1 MKKPPHPTPPHW
13 ANRLLEWRLPDRVL
27 EEVQGDLYER
37 FLRRVKVWGEKEARR
52 QYVWDVLGY
61 LKPGRGISHA
71 GPPYTHHDSQ
81 PHCPDMLRNYLTIAW
96 RNFSK
101 NKAFSAINVIGLAF
115 GLASSLFILLWVQ
128 DERNVDAFHD
138 QKNQLYRIYM
148 REHFSGKVQGVI
160 WTPGP
165 LFEEL
170 KRSVPEIKYA
180 TAYSWSSPQT
190 FAVGDKV
197 NKQQT
202 NVAGTDFFNMFSFKL
217 LQGSPETALKDRDGL
232 AISRSMAEI
241 FFGSPEAA
249 MGKYI
254 RFDNRM
260 DLRISAVF
268 ENIPRN
274 STLQFDCLRNWDA
287 YVEDGNEW
295 AREWGNTDP
304 LTFFMIRPDADPA
317 QVEAKMKHL
326 LDKFNRDEG
335 KPARTELAMQPFHE
349 YYLNSNFKD
358 AQIDGGRI
366 EYVRLF
372 SWVAIFILLIAC
384 INFMNLATARSSKRA
399 KEVGIRKVAGAVRS
413 VLIKQF
419 VGEAVL
425 LAFLSVGLALLI
437 VSWLLPFFNH
447 FTDKQLT
454 LPIQDLSFWCI
465 LVGITFLTGLI
476 AGSYPAF
483 FLSSLSPIRVLKGAS
498 LQLKFDVKSTW
509 LRQGLVVFQFSL
521 SIVLIVSMIV
531 IYQQVEYIQRKNL
544 GFDREN
550 LIYFPLEGN
559 LVKNYEVL
567 KTELTQM
574 PGIKS
579 VSHMTES
586 PASNG
591 HGTEAISWPGSD
603 PDDKVRF
610 TPVGVGY
617 DFVKTMNLQLVAGRE
632 YSKQFATDS
641 VAFLINETALKTMG
655 FKNPIGQT
663 INWGRAKGTII
674 GVVKD
679 FHFQSLHT
687 PIRPLITY
695 LRGSSPGDAV
705 LVRLGAGNPTQ
716 TLAQIEK
723 VCRKLNPDFPF
734 TYQFTDQAYAW
745 QYRSE
750 QVTSQLSSYFAGLA
764 IFISCLGLFGL
775 AAFTAEQRTKEI
787 GVRKVLG
794 ASMINIIT
802 LLSRDFLKLV
812 LISIVVASP
821 LAWYFMQRWLQN
833 FAYKIEIAWWVFALA
848 GLLSIW
854 IALLTVSFQSIKA
867 ALANPVKSLR
877 SE

>member
-1 MKKPPHPTPPHW
+1 MKKTPTPPRW
-13 ANRLLEWRLPDRVL
+13 ADRLLEWRLPDRSL
-27 EEVQGDLYER
+27 EEVQGDLHER
-37 FLRRVKVWGEKEARR
+37 FHRRAKVWGEKEARR
-52 QYVWDVLGY
+52 QYVWEVLGY
-61 LKPGRGISHA
+61 LKPGRGMAYARQLDRNDYSK
-71 GPPYTHHDSQ
+71 PNYSV
-81 PHCPDMLRNYLTIAW
+81 MLRNYFTVAW
-96 RNFSK
+96 RNFSR
-101 NKAFSAINVIGLAF
+101 NKAFSAINTVGLAF

-128 DERNVDAFHD
+128 DERGVDAFHAHKD
-138 QKNQLYRIYM
+138 QLYRIYM

-170 KRSVPEIKYA
+170 KRSVPEIQYA
-180 TAYSWSSPQT
+180 TAYSWTSPQT
-190 FAVGDKV
+190 FALGDKV
-197 NKQQT
+197 NKQLI
-202 NVAGTDFFNMFSFKL
+202 NVAGADFFNMFSFPL

-232 AISRSMAEI
+232 AISRRMAEI

-249 MGKYI
+249 MGKTI

-274 STLQFDCLRNWDA
+274 STLQFDCLRNWEA

-295 AREWGNTDP
+295 AKDWESTDP
-304 LTFFMIRPDADPA
+304 LTFFMMRPDADPA
-317 QVEAKMKHL
+317 QVAAKIRHL

-335 KPARTELAMQPFHE
+335 KPTRTELAMQPFHE
-349 YYLNSNFKD
+349 YYLNSNFKN

-425 LAFLSVGLALLI
+425 LAFLSVGLAILI
-437 VSWLLPFFNH
+437 VSLLLPSFNAL
-447 FTDKQLT
+447 TDKQLT
-454 LPIQDLSFWCI
+454 LPVQDLSFWCM
-465 LVGITFLTGLI
+465 LVGVTFLTGLV

-483 FLSSLSPIRVLKGAS
+483 FLSSLSPIRVLKGES
-498 LQLKFDVKSTW
+498 LQLKFDAKSTC

-521 SIVLIVSMIV
+521 SIVLMISMIV
-531 IYQQVEYIQRKNL
+531 IYQQVEYIQHKNL

-559 LVKNYEVL
+559 LVKNFEVL
-567 KTELTQM
+567 KTELTQV
-574 PGIKS
+574 PGIRS

-591 HGTEAISWPGSD
+591 HGTEAISWAGSD
-603 PDDKVRF
+603 PNDKVRF

-632 YSKQFATDS
+632 YSKQFQTDS

-655 FKNPIGQT
+655 FKDPIGQT
-663 INWGRAKGTII
+663 INWGQAKGTII

-695 LRGSSPGDAV
+695 LRGGSPGDAV
-705 LVRLGAGNPTQ
+705 LVRIGGGHTTE

-723 VCRKLNPDFPF
+723 ICRKLNPDFPF

-750 QVTSQLSSYFAGLA
+750 LVTGQLSGYFALLA

-794 ASMINIIT
+794 ASVTDIVA

-812 LISIVVASP
+812 LISIVIASP

-833 FAYKIEIAWWVFALA
+833 FAYKIDMAWWVFALA
-848 GLLSIW
+848 GLVAIG

-867 ALANPVKSLR
+867 ALMNPVKSLR
-877 SE
+877 TE